1 MKARVNGW
9 LITADVQRDL
19 ASNPHRAE
27 IRATL
32 ENPSG
37 TRFFYTSDLLPG
49 EAVDLGAFLDALAS
63 ALVSASDADDC
74 DRCGMPCD
82 PGEAYCPTCE
92 EARR

>member
-9 LITADVQRDL
+9 RIEADVTRDL
-19 ASNPHRAE
+19 ASNPHRVE

-32 ENPSG
+32 ENRSG
-37 TRFFYTSDLLPG
+37 TRFFYNSDLLPG
-49 EAVDLGAFLDALAS
+49 EAVDTGAFFDSLAS
-63 ALVSASDADDC
+63 ALTAAADADEC

-92 EARR
+92 DER